1 MKSKLLCTFVQKD
14 QIEERI
20 EEIRDEYVVLFG
32 RIFVLYGQNTGEYM
46 LTYSVDS
53 SSMRGLPPASI
64 TVHRKKDTN
73 TLYTINALNALIK
86 EVNNGLLDREYQVD
100 WSQYK
105 NNILLT
111 KGPDLKIIKTKLY
124 DIVDLGEFE

>member
-1 MKSKLLCTFVQKD
+1 MKSKLLCTFVQKN

-20 EEIRDEYVVLFG
+20 EEIRDDYVVLFS
-32 RIFVLYGQNTGEYM
+32 RIFILYGQTTGGYM

-53 SSMRGLPPASI
+53 SLMNGLPPSSI
-64 TVHRKKDTN
+64 TVHRKKETN
-73 TLYTINALNALIK
+73 TLYTINALNTLIK
-86 EVNNGLLDREYQVD
+86 EVNNGVLDREYQVD
-100 WSQYK
+100 WTQYR

-111 KGPDLKIIKTKLY
+111 KGPELRVIRTKLY

>member
-1 MKSKLLCTFVQKD
+1 MKSKLLCTFVQKN

-20 EEIRDEYVVLFG
+20 EEIRDDYVVLFG
-32 RIFVLYGQNTGEYM
+32 RIFILYGQTTGGYM

-53 SSMRGLPPASI
+53 SLMNGLPPSSI
-64 TVHRKKDTN
+64 TVHRKKETN
-73 TLYTINALNALIK
+73 TLYTINALNTLIK
-86 EVNNGLLDREYQVD
+86 EVNNGVLDREYQVD
-100 WSQYK
+100 WTQYR

-111 KGPDLKIIKTKLY
+111 KGPELRVIKTKLY